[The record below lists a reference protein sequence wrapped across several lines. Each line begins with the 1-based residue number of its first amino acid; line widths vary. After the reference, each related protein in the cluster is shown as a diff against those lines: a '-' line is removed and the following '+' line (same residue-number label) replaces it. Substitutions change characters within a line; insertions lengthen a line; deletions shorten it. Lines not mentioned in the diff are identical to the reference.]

1 MRKICHLY
9 LAMVIGWV
17 FGPVALLA
25 QAYEYRPGIDP
36 NGIDKYYMGRQIA
49 QVMSHYGIEW
59 LERPER
65 EQEERVTKLLKNLDL
80 KPGEVIADIGAGSG
94 YHVVRMAPLVGASG
108 KVYAVDI
115 QPEMLAYV
123 KKQAKDAGL
132 SQVMTVLGTEKEVQL
147 PKGSIDKM
155 LLVDVYHE
163 LAYPYEMAV
172 SMWEALKPGGKLY
185 LVEYRGEDAS
195 VPIKTIHKMS
205 EEQAVKEWQAAGFRL
220 LKNMTN
226 LPWQHCLC
234 FEKPR

>member
-1 MRKICHLY
+1 MCSSFWQPHLY
-9 LAMVIGWV
+9 STRG
-17 FGPVALLA
+17 
-25 QAYEYRPGIDP
+25 QANYDP
-36 NGIDKYYMGRQIA
+36 NGIRKYYMGRQIA

-65 EQEERVTKLLKNLDL
+65 EQEERVTKLLKNMDL
-80 KPGEVIADIGAGSG
+80 RPGEVVADIGAGSG

-132 SQVMTVLGTEKEVQL
+132 SQVVTVLGTEKEVQL

-163 LAYPYEMAV
+163 LAFPYEMAI
-172 SMWEALKPGGKLY
+172 SMWEALKLGGKLY
-185 LVEYRGEDAS
+185 LVEYRAEDAS

-234 FEKPR
+234 FEKPW

>member
-1 MRKICHLY
+1 
-9 LAMVIGWV
+9 MVCCSSFW
-17 FGPVALLA
+17 
-25 QAYEYRPGIDP
+25 QAGVYSTQGSTTPDP
-36 NGIDKYYMGRQIA
+36 NGIRKYYMGRQIA

-65 EQEERVTKLLKNLDL
+65 EQEERVTKLLKNMDL

-94 YHVVRMAPLVGASG
+94 YHVVRMAPQVGASG

-132 SQVMTVLGTEKEVQL
+132 IQVVTVLGTEKEVRL
-147 PKGSIDKM
+147 PKESIDKM

-163 LAYPYEMAV
+163 LAYPYEMAI
-172 SMWEALKPGGKLY
+172 SMWQALKPGGKLY
-185 LVEYRGEDAS
+185 LVEYRAEDAS

-205 EEQAVKEWQAAGFRL
+205 EEQAVKEWHAAGFRL
-220 LKNMTN
+220 LKNLTN

>member
-1 MRKICHLY
+1 MQRNILLALVAVLCSSFWQPHLY
-9 LAMVIGWV
+9 STRGNTD
-17 FGPVALLA
+17 
-25 QAYEYRPGIDP
+25 YDP
-36 NGIDKYYMGRQIA
+36 NGIRKYYMGRQIA

-65 EQEERVTKLLKNLDL
+65 EQEERVTKLLKNMDL

-94 YHVVRMAPLVGASG
+94 YHVVRMAPLVGTSG

-132 SQVMTVLGTEKEVQL
+132 SQVVTVLGTEKEVRL

-163 LAYPYEMAV
+163 LAFPYEMAI

-185 LVEYRGEDAS
+185 LVEYRAEDAS
-195 VPIKTIHKMS
+195 VPIKPIHKMS
-205 EEQAVKEWQAAGFRL
+205 EEQTVKEWQAAGFRL

>member
-1 MRKICHLY
+1 
-9 LAMVIGWV
+9 
-17 FGPVALLA
+17 
-25 QAYEYRPGIDP
+25 
-36 NGIDKYYMGRQIA
+36 
-49 QVMSHYGIEW
+49 MSHYGIDW

-65 EQEERVTKLLKNLDL
+65 EQEERVTKLLKNMDL
-80 KPGEVIADIGAGSG
+80 KPGEIIADIGAGSG

-132 SQVMTVLGTEKEVQL
+132 SQVATVLGTEKEVQL
-147 PKGSIDKM
+147 PREHIDKM

-163 LAYPYEMAV
+163 LAYPYEMAR
-172 SMWEALKPGGKLY
+172 SMWAALKPGGRLF
-185 LVEYRGEDAS
+185 LVEFRAEDES
-195 VPIKTIHKMS
+195 VPIKAIHKMT
-205 EEQAVKEWQAAGFRL
+205 EAQAVKEMEAAGFRL
-220 LKNMTN
+220 VKNITN

>member
-1 MRKICHLY
+1 LCSSFWQPHLY
-9 LAMVIGWV
+9 STRG
-17 FGPVALLA
+17 
-25 QAYEYRPGIDP
+25 QANYDP
-36 NGIDKYYMGRQIA
+36 NGIRKYYMGRQIA

-65 EQEERVTKLLKNLDL
+65 EHEERVTKLLKNMDL
-80 KPGEVIADIGAGSG
+80 KPGEVVADIGAGSG

-132 SQVMTVLGTEKEVQL
+132 SQVVTVLGTEKEVQL

-163 LAYPYEMAV
+163 LAFPYEMAI

-185 LVEYRGEDAS
+185 LVEYRAEDAS

>member
-1 MRKICHLY
+1 
-9 LAMVIGWV
+9 
-17 FGPVALLA
+17 
-25 QAYEYRPGIDP
+25 
-36 NGIDKYYMGRQIA
+36 MGRQIA

-65 EQEERVTKLLKNLDL
+65 EQEERVTKLLKNMDL

-94 YHVVRMAPLVGASG
+94 YHVVRIAPLVGVSG

-132 SQVMTVLGTEKEVQL
+132 RQVVTVLGTEKQVQL
-147 PKGSIDKM
+147 PKESVDKM

-163 LAYPYEMAV
+163 LAFPYEMAI

-185 LVEYRGEDAS
+185 LVEYRAEDES

-205 EEQAVKEWQAAGFRL
+205 EEQAVKELNAAGFRL